1 MLEEMINKSDIF
13 IVFFSCQ
20 MSVYHIKLM
29 LHKSAITAFMHE
41 STTHIEGEERHS
53 INIEKENEWM
63 KLMNKLI
70 PEASDGLFPLFHNS
84 PRHNAKSLKNQT
96 NIKPRKHG
104 LNQCFP
110 SILMSYYLK

>member
-1 MLEEMINKSDIF
+1 MTNKPDIF
-13 IVFFSCQ
+13 IVVFLCQ
-20 MSVYHIKLM
+20 MSAYHLKLM

-41 STTHIEGEERHS
+41 STTHIQGCGVERHS

-70 PEASDGLFPLFHNS
+70 PEASDGLFFLPHDS
-84 PRHNAKSLKNQT
+84 QRHNAKSLKNQT

-104 LNQCFP
+104 LNQRFP
-110 SILMSYYLK
+110 SISMSYYLK